1 MAIIYEVNKM
11 TLKNIMGKLRSGE
24 EYVEIEHTD
33 EQKEDKQ
40 IWIGL
45 EKLESFSDSDRIQ
58 RKIREGNI
66 LLVKIRDLRA
76 KDTEE
81 LKRSVERIRRTCLAV
96 NGDIAGLGD
105 DWILVTPATA
115 KVYREPQAE

>member
-1 MAIIYEVNKM
+1 MFYEVNVM
-11 TLKNIMGKLRSGE
+11 ALKSIMGKLRSGNN
-24 EYVEIEHTD
+24 YVEIDHT
-33 EQKEDKQ
+33 EEPREDKQ
-40 IWIGL
+40 MWIAL
-45 EKLESFSDSDRIQ
+45 ERLDSFSDSDRIQ

-76 KDTEE
+76 KDAEE

-105 DWILVTPATA
+105 DWLLVTPAAA